1 MSKNFIKF
9 AKRAA
14 LVMLFVSTILFLLFV
29 ALKDYKISEVFQSK
43 RYWGACLALSM
54 ILSIIPNVFS
64 YRKNV
69 SNENREV
76 KKYNAY
82 QTDIKNIKGIK
93 RTKLTDALKCDFGII
108 VGIEEACKREK
119 KETRLTLA
127 DGSRAILFCNDSEKR
142 ERYLDNSIAFFSARD
157 VKPDLYIKTDN
168 ERNFLKHKIA
178 LSRQGYKT
186 SIFNLKNA
194 FKSDRWNPFE
204 EMVKDM
210 DAIREIKQKLE
221 CKDGKYVVAEHI
233 YNTYKDARDYAEL
246 LQTGIYE
253 KAKNF
258 AEVMISDEKAVG
270 CRMLLVAFILAFCED
285 YVDGKIRKEQ
295 INIYNLKRNI
305 VRHSKDDVAVRKYL
319 IESRDDDS
327 VARTVMRD
335 TNDKDLSVTLLTTA
349 RIFNNTIDD
358 SIKVLT
364 AETDVDL
371 ADDKNPMAVFIVE
384 PDGKSKTCG
393 IGKLILQ
400 RITRRI
406 KDNSGKRA
414 AVLFADYTDSYL
426 DTETIGLLGQFEGD
440 FRSILMSE
448 YEVCETETAITDY
461 KAKSEMRIYMHF
473 DKHLQESELS
483 AFCNTDFEKALK
495 RPIDQEDAMVFYKDN
510 SPFVIGMRK
519 DVFAE
524 INGDSGPVVDIMPT
538 KRCDVRKLGFDI
550 SEIIQKPVGGDLNM

>member
-1 MSKNFIKF
+1 MSKKFIKF

-43 RYWGACLALSM
+43 RYWGTCLALSM

-64 YRKNV
+64 YRKNI

-108 VGIEEACKREK
+108 VGIEETSKREK

-142 ERYLDNSIAFFSARD
+142 ERYLDNSIAFLSARD
-157 VKPDLYIKTDN
+157 VKPDLYIKTVN

-186 SIFNLKNA
+186 YIFNLRDT

-210 DAIREIKQKLE
+210 DTIREIKQKLE

-233 YNTYKDARDYAEL
+233 YNTYKDARDYAKL
-246 LQTGIYE
+246 LNMEIYE

-258 AEVMISDEKAVG
+258 AKVMISDEKAVG
-270 CRMLLVAFILAFCED
+270 CRTLLVAFILAFCED
-285 YVDGKIRKEQ
+285 YIDGKIRKEQ
-295 INIYNLKRNI
+295 INLYNLKRNI
-305 VRHSKDDVAVRKYL
+305 VRNSKNIVAVKQYL

-327 VARTVMRD
+327 AARTVLRETD
-335 TNDKDLSVTLLTTA
+335 DKVLSAMLLTTA
-349 RIFNNTIDD
+349 RIFNNRIDD
-358 SIKVLT
+358 SVKVLT
-364 AETDVDL
+364 SDTDVDL
-371 ADDKNPMAVFIVE
+371 EGDKNPVAVFIVE

-426 DTETIGLLGQFEGD
+426 DTETIGLLGEFEGD
-440 FRSILMSE
+440 FITVLMSE
-448 YEVCETETAITDY
+448 YETCKTETAMMNY
-461 KAKSEMRIYMHF
+461 KAKSDMRIYMHF
-473 DKHLQESELS
+473 DKHSQESELS
-483 AFCNTDFEKALK
+483 AFCNTDFEKVLK
-495 RPIDQEDAMVFYKDN
+495 QSMDNEDAMVFYKDN
-510 SPFVIGMRK
+510 SPFIIGMGK

-524 INGDSGPVVDIMPT
+524 INRDMEPVFELMPT

-550 SEIIQKPVGGDLNM
+550 SEIINGPNGGDLNM